1 MERTFNI
8 KAINKKKKNDCFDT
22 YVKMAT
28 IFTIRLL
35 IFLAAINKLVVHQ
48 IDLNTIF

>member
-8 KAINKKKKNDCFDT
+8 KAINKKKNDCFDT

-35 IFLAAINKLVVHQ
+35 IFLAAINKIVVHQ